1 MKKNNLSNVL
11 KKIYKLLDKKQ
22 KIRFIIII
30 MIMIISAT
38 LAQMTPKAICLL
50 KYYILYK
57 DSI

>member
-30 MIMIISAT
+30 MIMIISA
-38 LAQMTPKAICLL
+38 
-50 KYYILYK
+50 Y
-57 DSI
+57 